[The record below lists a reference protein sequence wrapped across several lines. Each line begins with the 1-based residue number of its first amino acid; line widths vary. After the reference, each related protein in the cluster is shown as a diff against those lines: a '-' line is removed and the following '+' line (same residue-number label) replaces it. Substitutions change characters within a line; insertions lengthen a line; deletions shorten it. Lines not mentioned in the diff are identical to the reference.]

1 MDLAEADRRIRT
13 LEERYHHLHR
23 AAHTT
28 ASPTIAAEGRV
39 AEAQDS
45 GPSKEDISRE
55 KRAILREIELIEESL
70 LD

>member
-1 MDLAEADRRIRT
+1 
-13 LEERYHHLHR
+13 
-23 AAHTT
+23 
-28 ASPTIAAEGRV
+28 V